1 MSGVRCGPVSAGEVL
16 EGKPVLVR
24 GLGEGFAGRAG
35 ILLFAVIVRRLQL
48 TFTVR
53 HGSVP
58 VGEAVQESGDGT
70 LLLALLCGAIET
82 ALHFLDS
89 PRWRIAGIGLAVL
102 LFLTVWAH
110 LAVGLFD

>member
-1 MSGVRCGPVSAGEVL
+1 MSGVRCGPVSAGGVL

-58 VGEAVQESGDGT
+58 VGEAVQEPGDRT
-70 LLLALLCGAIET
+70 LLFALLCAERDEDTGEGGKDPLND
-82 ALHFLDS
+82 AL
-89 PRWRIAGIGLAVL
+89 
-102 LFLTVWAH
+102 LT
-110 LAVGLFD
+110 LRGGQLR